1 MLQRYSRDIAA
12 LESVEAVISTTCRA
26 AASLFRVP
34 AVVMLMAEG
43 KAVSTTRV
51 GNAETGEA
59 ELEAARA
66 ALATGS
72 VMRGGVYPNA
82 ASRFDFW
89 PVRTAG
95 GRSAVVGLAFDP
107 DERPAAPDALV
118 EIAANILAVALDRQ
132 FWRE

>member
-1 MLQRYSRDIAA
+1 ML
-12 LESVEAVISTTCRA
+12 T
-26 AASLFRVP
+26 
-34 AVVMLMAEG
+34 AEG

-51 GNAETGEA
+51 GNAEAEEA
-59 ELEAARA
+59 ELGAARA

-95 GRSAVVGLAFDP
+95 SRSAVVGLAFDP

-118 EIAANILAVALDRQ
+118 EIAANILAVALNRQ
-132 FWRE
+132 SGRE